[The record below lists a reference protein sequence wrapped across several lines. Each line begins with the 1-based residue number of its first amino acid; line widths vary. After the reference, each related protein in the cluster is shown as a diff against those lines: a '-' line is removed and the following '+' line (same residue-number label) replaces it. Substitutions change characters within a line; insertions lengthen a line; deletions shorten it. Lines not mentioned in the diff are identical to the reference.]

1 MDVLQ
6 GMQAA
11 APAAAPAWE
20 DESGLEDLD
29 LDQLVS
35 QHRSRL
41 SPPVL
46 PEPQTSPLPE
56 HHNIPQRTVRPAAA
70 AAAAVVKS
78 SVLPTLTPPVLPQH
92 QPLPTQAP
100 SAFANSETAAAQY
113 GSTLDLQGVKERL
126 LEVAEQLLDGNVA
139 GQQAGM
145 LQQERKH
152 LQELRAKLEAEL
164 QYGRPPP
171 DPNTGPASAFQGPA
185 QRAPS
190 TAAAAPVSMP
200 YVQDP
205 GHQQAQASSWQPSTA
220 RQHLP
225 MTNQRAAA
233 PSNDN
238 WDTGAASGPASSS
251 WGQQGAGP
259 QSHQGSGSFAYD
271 APGPAPREDM
281 AMAEPDPSLR
291 RGAEPEGFV
300 SCHQHDGL
308 VDKRWDKTFEWSAE
322 MQHVLEKNFGTKTF
336 RANQR
341 QAINASLAGKDVFVL
356 MPTGGGML
364 RLSDHSAWCNR
375 NAHYTSDSTF
385 MRQCNTLHCI
395 AMHSSALLCSSLRC
409 TTLHYI
415 GLCFTIDIGA
425 AMRSL
430 VDSKMRLFLIDSIS
444 NWKPP

>member
-29 LDQLVS
+29 LDHLVS

-46 PEPQTSPLPE
+46 PEPYTAPLPE
-56 HHNIPQRTVRPAAA
+56 HHINPQRTVRPAAA
-70 AAAAVVKS
+70 AAAAVLKS
-78 SVLPTLTPPVLPQH
+78 SVLPASTPPVLHQH
-92 QPLPTQAP
+92 QPLPAQAK
-100 SAFANSETAAAQY
+100 SAFASLNTEAPQY

-126 LEVAEQLLDGNVA
+126 LEVGELLLDGNVA
-139 GQQAGM
+139 GQQAAT
-145 LQQERKH
+145 LQQERRN
-152 LQELRAKLEAEL
+152 LQELRAKLEAEP
-164 QYGRPPP
+164 QHGRPPP
-171 DPNTGPASAFQGPA
+171 DPSTGQANVCQSSA

-190 TAAAAPVSMP
+190 TAAAAPSNMP
-200 YVQDP
+200 HMQHP

-225 MTNQRAAA
+225 MTKQRAAG

-238 WDTGAASGPASSS
+238 WDTAAASGPVGG
-251 WGQQGAGP
+251 WGQQAPGP
-259 QSHQGSGSFAYD
+259 HAQWGNGSFAYD
-271 APGPAPREDM
+271 APNPAPREDM
-281 AMAEPDPSLR
+281 GMAEPDPSLR
-291 RGAEPEGFV
+291 MGAEPEGFV
-300 SCHQHDGL
+300 TCHQHDGL
-308 VDKRWDKTFEWSAE
+308 VDKRWDKAFEWSAE

-364 RLSDHSAWCNR
+364 
-375 NAHYTSDSTF
+375 
-385 MRQCNTLHCI
+385 
-395 AMHSSALLCSSLRC
+395 
-409 TTLHYI
+409 
-415 GLCFTIDIGA
+415 
-425 AMRSL
+425 
-430 VDSKMRLFLIDSIS
+430 
-444 NWKPP
+444 

>member
-6 GMQAA
+6 RMQAAA

-46 PEPQTSPLPE
+46 PEPHTAPLPE
-56 HHNIPQRTVRPAAA
+56 HHSNLQRTVRPAAA

-78 SVLPTLTPPVLPQH
+78 SALPTSTPPVLPQH
-92 QPLPTQAP
+92 QPLPAQAQ
-100 SAFANSETAAAQY
+100 SAFASLETEAPQH

-126 LEVAEQLLDGNVA
+126 LEVAELLLDGNVA
-139 GQQAGM
+139 GQQAAT

-152 LQELRAKLEAEL
+152 LQELRAKLEAEP

-171 DPNTGPASAFQGPA
+171 DHNTGQASAFQSSA

-190 TAAAAPVSMP
+190 IAAAAPSSMP
-200 YVQDP
+200 YLQHP
-205 GHQQAQASSWQPSTA
+205 GHQQAQASTWQPSTS

-225 MTNQRAAA
+225 TTNQRPVA

-238 WDTGAASGPASSS
+238 WDTAAASGPAGA
-251 WGQQGAGP
+251 WGQQGAGLHA
-259 QSHQGSGSFAYD
+259 QGGSGSFAYD
-271 APGPAPREDM
+271 APDPAPREDM
-281 AMAEPDPSLR
+281 GMAEPDPSLR
-291 RGAEPEGFV
+291 MGAEPEGFV
-300 SCHQHDGL
+300 TCHQHDGL

-364 RLSDHSAWCNR
+364 
-375 NAHYTSDSTF
+375 
-385 MRQCNTLHCI
+385 
-395 AMHSSALLCSSLRC
+395 
-409 TTLHYI
+409 
-415 GLCFTIDIGA
+415 
-425 AMRSL
+425 
-430 VDSKMRLFLIDSIS
+430 
-444 NWKPP
+444 